1 MPGDTV
7 IQLGGKS
14 QRKKTGTATTY
25 DIVSFVCLYW
35 SGRTYAQYRE
45 LKVVILTSQVFL
57 SLRLS

>member
-14 QRKKTGTATTY
+14 QRKKTGAAAAY

-45 LKVVILTSQVFL
+45 LKFVILTSQVFL